1 MKDGALYTLI
11 SRLKFDDKERYE
23 IEIFNDNIIYDNEE
37 VKKIMDFYLK
47 N

>member
-1 MKDGALYTLI
+1 MYTLI

-23 IEIFNDNIIYDNEE
+23 IEIFNDNIITDNEE